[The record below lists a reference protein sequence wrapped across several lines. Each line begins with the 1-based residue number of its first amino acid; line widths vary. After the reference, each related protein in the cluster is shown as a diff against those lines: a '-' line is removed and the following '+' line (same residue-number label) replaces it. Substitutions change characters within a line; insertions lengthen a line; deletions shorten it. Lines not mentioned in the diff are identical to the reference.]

1 MKKQII
7 AILVALMLITSFSL
21 AAMLSTSAD
30 NTNYLSVTV
39 YGWDTLHE
47 HYDVDAEIYEHFPF
61 IVKVEYWNGEY
72 DEPVEN
78 ATVRFYGETKYT
90 DKSGKITIDA
100 PEVDSLDESKRF
112 KLTVS
117 KEGFSD
123 CSKYVNVYSARWSQ
137 TVEEYVWN
145 ETEDGWERAWSSLF
159 QPRIYENMTFM
170 LRVERDGYNFNCRG
184 VPVEN
189 ASVTFLNETK
199 YTNENGEVTF
209 IAPVIPVRKKE
220 FKVVSIVEDTEKIDY
235 DERYETY
242 TTYIC
247 VYKRQTTEP
256 GLVKHFTRT
265 DSEGYTTKFDITG
278 ETWKVEWDYSTS
290 SDYPYFAYHL
300 LDEHGDIIHGIS
312 SRDADYD
319 SHGVVYLKGTGEDFY
334 FQVWDANLW
343 SWSID
348 VYQEVYPD
356 EE

>member
-1 MKKQII
+1 MGMVKGGDKRKMKRQIV
-7 AILVALMLITSFSL
+7 AILIALMLITSFSL

-30 NTNYLSVTV
+30 NTKNLRVTV
-39 YGWDTLHE
+39 YGWQTLHE
-47 HYDVDAEIYEHFPF
+47 EYDKDAEIYEHFPF
-61 IVKVEYWNGEY
+61 IVKVEYDNGEY
-72 DEPVEN
+72 YEPVED
-78 ATVRFYGETKYT
+78 AAVRFKGETKYT
-90 DKSGKITIDA
+90 DKSGKVTFDA

-117 KEGFSD
+117 KDGFSD
-123 CSKYVNVYSARWSQ
+123 RTKYVDVYSA
-137 TVEEYVWN
+137 VW
-145 ETEDGWERAWSSLF
+145 
-159 QPRIYENMTFM
+159 Y
-170 LRVERDGYNFNCRG
+170 LRGYNFNCQEISAEN
-184 VPVEN
+184 VP
-189 ASVTFLNETK
+189 VTFLNETK

-209 IAPVIPVRKKE
+209 VAPEIHVRTKK
-220 FKVVSIVEDTEKIDY
+220 FVAVATAEDTEEIEYTEGFGGK
-235 DERYETY
+235 TY
-242 TTYIC
+242 
-247 VYKRQTTEP
+247 VYVYNLPAKEP

-265 DSEGYTTKFDITG
+265 DSKGYTTKFDITG
-278 ETWKVEWDYSTS
+278 NTWRVEWDYSKS

-312 SRDADYD
+312 SHDDNYD